1 MVARDALDVYLAF
14 ASIGAIILVGFG
26 GSLLFEKTKISD
38 IPILIFIGLLL
49 GPIAAATFNITLI
62 NHDML
67 SKITPYFASLALVI
81 ILFDGGL
88 NLNFEKVMDQ
98 LGIAA
103 FHSILTFGFSMVST
117 ALIAYYLL
125 GYGIF
130 ACLLL
135 GCIIGGISGAVV
147 IPLVSMLNIKEDTMI
162 ILTLESVLTDV
173 LCIIVAISLIEVIK
187 GTSIATGSVIG
198 DLLGAF
204 FIAGGLGLMMGI
216 VWLEILTKLYGKPFA
231 FMITIGAL
239 FMLYA
244 GVEYIGASGAFA
256 ALVFGLVL
264 SNKEEF
270 MRIFKI
276 EKIFVLDA
284 KIKQFHSELSFLV
297 RTFFFVYLGM
307 VFTLHLQDLE
317 INPNGTLPDIITTLD
332 PLILFLG
339 AVVLIFVGIIMVR
352 YIISGFTTIAHKDIK
367 EDRSILWKMMPRG
380 LASAVLASMLLTIPE
395 FEPELAYQFLNIVFM
410 VLILTVIATTIG
422 VFTSERRKEEKE
434 AEPKEK
440 WHRDLEKEKIEFD
453 KRVRERRKELDQKE
467 IGNRS
472 LTRKI
477 EKEERRKDRLE
488 KKRLKHMEM
497 EKRYREKVQNKKKW
511 N

>member
-1 MVARDALDVYLAF
+1 MDIYLAF

-26 GSLLFEKTKISD
+26 GSLLFEKTKIPD

-49 GPIAAATFNITLI
+49 GPIAVSCFNITLI
-62 NHDML
+62 NHNML

-88 NLNFEKVMDQ
+88 NLNFERVLNQ
-98 LGIAA
+98 LGIAV
-103 FHSILTFGFSMVST
+103 FHTILTFSASMIST
-117 ALIAYYLL
+117 ALIVYYIL
-125 GYGIF
+125 GYDIISG
-130 ACLLL
+130 LLL
-135 GCIIGGISGAVV
+135 GCIIGGISGAIV
-147 IPLVSMLNIKEDTMI
+147 IPLVSMLSIKEDTRI

-173 LCIIVAISLIEVIK
+173 LCIIIAISLIEVIK
-187 GTSIATGSVIG
+187 GTSVATGSIIG

-204 FIAGGLGLMMGI
+204 FIAGGLGLMIGI
-216 VWLEILTKLYGKPFA
+216 IWLEILTALYGKPFA

-256 ALVFGLVL
+256 ALIFGLVL

-284 KIKQFHSELSFLV
+284 KIKQFHSELSFLI

-307 VFTLHLQDLE
+307 VFTLHLQNLDV
-317 INPNGTLPDIITTLD
+317 NPNSALPSIITTLD
-332 PLILFLG
+332 PLIIFLG
-339 AVVLIFVGIIMVR
+339 AVVLIFLCIIIVR
-352 YIISGFTTIAHKDIK
+352 YITSVLTSIVHKDIK

-380 LASAVLASMLLTIPE
+380 LASAVLASMLLTIPG
-395 FEPELAYQFLNIVFM
+395 FGSELAYQFLNIVFI
-410 VLILTVIATTIG
+410 VLLLTVIATTIG
-422 VFTSERRKEEKE
+422 VFTSEKRKEVK
-434 AEPKEK
+434 AVEPKEK

-453 KRVRERRKELDQKE
+453 KRQRKIKKKVKQHVK
-467 IGNRS
+467 GNKS
-472 LTRKI
+472 LARKI
-477 EKEERRKDRLE
+477 EKEERRKVRFE
-488 KKRLKHMEM
+488 KRKLKHMEM
-497 EKRYREKVQNKKKW
+497 EKRYREKLKSSK
-511 N
+511 